1 MKEILP
7 DPEKLYQQLINHYEI
22 LTTLRIHQVQEE
34 QSGVVN
40 ERLEIIPA
48 TEASSKNLE
57 RLKDYMAKKTFF
69 AIISLVT
76 LLFVYLFL
84 SSS

>member
-7 DPEKLYQQLINHYEI
+7 TPEKLYQQLINHYNI

-34 QSGVVN
+34 QEGIIN
-40 ERLEIIPA
+40 EPLEIIPS

-57 RLKDYMAKKTFF
+57 KLKDYMARRTF
-69 AIISLVT
+69 IVIVGLVAM
-76 LLFVYLFL
+76 LFVYLFL
-84 SSS
+84 TG

>member
-1 MKEILP
+1 MREILP

-22 LTTLRIHQVQEE
+22 LTTLRIHQVQDD
-34 QSGVVN
+34 QGGTVT
-40 ERLEIIPA
+40 ERLEIIPTA
-48 TEASSKNLE
+48 EASSKNLE

-69 AIISLVT
+69 AIIALVT

-84 SSS
+84 SA